1 MKASMPPLYRARPP
15 ASIRFLRDS
24 CSLLSGL
31 QALLLGLHGL
41 IDSLSRELLGFLRLL
56 KLLLPRR
63 GAGGRRPHS
72 LDATACQREQHDDWR
87 ESHGLLLPPRARASA
102 EKGHLLLRTL
112 VDDALCL
119 ADGALDRADLHVGAD
134 ADVRLDAVPE
144 AGGGSRVA
152 LDHYSEMIERAF
164 LGDFEHVVRAQAR
177 LLEDQLLD
185 LRRKHVDAAD
195 DQHVVGSTRDALHAP
210 HGARGGRKEAS

>member
-1 MKASMPPLYRARPP
+1 R
-15 ASIRFLRDS
+15 
-24 CSLLSGL
+24 LLSCL
-31 QALLLGLHGL
+31 ETLLLGLDGL
-41 IDSLSRELLGFLRLL
+41 VESLSRELLGFLRLL
-56 KLLLPRR
+56 ELLLPGRGARRR
-63 GAGGRRPHS
+63 GPHR
-72 LDATACQREQHDDWR
+72 LDAAARQRSQREQRDDRR
-87 ESHGLLLPPRARASA
+87 ESHGVLLPRSARRSA
-102 EKGHLLLRTL
+102 EKGHLLLRPL

-119 ADGALDRADLHVGAD
+119 ADGTLDRADLHVGAD

-185 LRRKHVDAAD
+185 LRRK
-195 DQHVVGSTRDALHAP
+195 
-210 HGARGGRKEAS
+210 